1 MNKDYRIIRQPYIT
15 EKATLIKEAGNTI
28 VLQVAIDATKPE
40 IKSAVEKVFGVKVE
54 SVNVQRLK
62 GKVKRRGRFS
72 GRRAERKKAYVKLV
86 EGQAAPEFFEST

>member
-1 MNKDYRIIRQPYIT
+1 MNKHYRIIRQPYIT
-15 EKATLIKEAGNTI
+15 EKATLIKEMDNTI

-40 IKSAVEKVFGVKVE
+40 IKSAVEDVFGVKVE

-62 GKVKRRGRFS
+62 GKVKRRGRFA